1 MNKKDININFD
12 LLKEQRDHLL
22 GHVWHD
28 DKQPP
33 QPIDEE
39 LAWGIIHLMDALL
52 DNNEAEKNKIYR

>member
-28 DKQPP
+28 NNQPP

-39 LAWGIIHLMDALL
+39 LAWGIIYLMDALL
-52 DNNEAEKNKIYR
+52 DNNEAEKNTIYR